1 MTTIITDIPTIVTTA
16 ELPDNIEIAIDG
28 ASAEVFVMT
37 GAVPIFQT
45 TLFAYEGMITL
56 YDLRAIMDEYLQSNS
71 HPMAIANIWVNDE
84 AAEETYISPEMYV
97 VYSDFLIQDT
107 TTFFR
112 NHFLTTR
119 SSFRIH
125 RDGVQMLSWLG
136 NTDEMVDCYT
146 DAVSLEN
153 SGNATINRIEVP
165 AIRYRFPEISCDEI
179 NVQEIAA
186 QVNGKLVSFTVH
198 RGNRSMTFYV
208 TDETP
213 DTVISFCNAFNVMEN
228 AELFAVTTIKQKVEH
243 SEANCQRNRI
253 FYDRRTEH
261 TYEVETAALP
271 YEEAVWLQQLVAS
284 HHVTLIHQ
292 RTLNPQPS
300 TLNIPILITDS
311 ESEISDSDSETNR
324 HKFSYKFARNE
335 QTLIPPTI
343 PQVFSEEYQSQFQ

>member
-28 ASAEVFVMT
+28 ASAEVLVMISSL
-37 GAVPIFQT
+37 PIFQT
-45 TLFAYEGMITL
+45 TLFAYEGIVTL
-56 YDLRAIMDEYLQSNS
+56 YDLRTIMMEYLQSVN
-71 HPMAIANIWVNDE
+71 HPIANAAIWVNDD
-84 AAEETYISPEMYV
+84 AAQDTFISPEMYV

-112 NHFLTTR
+112 IRFLTTR
-119 SSFRIH
+119 TSFRIH
-125 RDGVQMLSWLG
+125 RYGTQNLYFLANS
-136 NTDEMVDCYT
+136 DEFVEGFT
-146 DAVSLEN
+146 DAVSIDN
-153 SGNATINRIEVP
+153 DGNAIVTRIEGVSM
-165 AIRYRFPEISCDEI
+165 RYRFPEISGDEI

-186 QVNGKLVSFTVH
+186 QVPGKLVSFTVH
-198 RGNRSMTFYV
+198 RGSRSMTFYV
-208 TDETP
+208 TDEAP

-228 AELFAVTTIKQKVEH
+228 AELYAVTTIKQKVDH
-243 SEANCQRNRI
+243 SEANCQRSRI

-292 RTLNPQPS
+292 RTLNPNPS

-324 HKFSYKFARNE
+324 HKFTYKFARSE